1 VPDQPSSVNYLLAEP
16 DNILQ
21 SSQVADSTAP
31 DGGYGWAVI
40 FGCFILSFWNVGTIY
55 SWGIIQAALFEE
67 KLSSPSTLSF
77 IGSLASAC
85 ISLLALM
92 NARVIRLLGAR
103 NTALLGTFL
112 FSLGELLSGFTTHN
126 VGGLFATT
134 GVIMG
139 VGTSLIFMVVS
150 VTSAQYFSKKRG
162 LANGIVFSG
171 GGLGGTIISL
181 AMNGVIQRVGP
192 AWTFRIFGL
201 VTLATGLPAA
211 WLIKERT
218 PIRSATFIE

>member
-1 VPDQPSSVNYLLAEP
+1 MGRHSRLLHPLVLECRHHLQLGNNPSRAVRREAVIAIYLIIYWVPGKRIYITSGTDECKSHPPSWGAKHSAPRHFPLFTRRAIEWLH
-16 DNILQ
+16 
-21 SSQVADSTAP
+21 SSQCRRAFRYHWRD
-31 DGGYGWAVI
+31 
-40 FGCFILSFWNVGTIY
+40 
-55 SWGIIQAALFEE
+55 
-67 KLSSPSTLSF
+67 
-77 IGSLASAC
+77 
-85 ISLLALM
+85 
-92 NARVIRLLGAR
+92 
-103 NTALLGTFL
+103 
-112 FSLGELLSGFTTHN
+112 
-126 VGGLFATT
+126 
-134 GVIMG
+134 MG

-150 VTSAQYFSKKRG
+150 VTPAQYFSKKRG
-162 LANGIVFSG
+162 LANDIVFSG